1 MGSLWVH
8 GKLMDVSHTITCK
21 TYSRPIYFI
30 RLLSADE
37 ALHNMGCS
45 IVNKITIAD
54 KRLERIQIKIVD
66 N

>member
-1 MGSLWVH
+1 MCPF
-8 GKLMDVSHTITCK
+8 VSYLLHI
-21 TYSRPIYFI
+21 YSFI

-54 KRLERIQIKIVD
+54 KRLERIQIKIAE

>member
-1 MGSLWVH
+1 MRISNF
-8 GKLMDVSHTITCK
+8 
-21 TYSRPIYFI
+21 IYLFI

-37 ALHNMGCS
+37 ALHKKGCS

-54 KRLERIQIKIVD
+54 KSLERIQIKITE